1 MAANSIPGAFDAY
14 SDAMSLDP
22 ANREAL
28 QAVSQLGL
36 QTGHLRESLE
46 ATEAILSLSPDEPGA
61 LLIRGLHAIVRSR
74 LAEADGYADR
84 ILARNP
90 GDEGGV
96 ILKARIAVRRGAP
109 QEALAVLADYDA
121 VRADTAAVAMTR
133 LEIYR
138 VMRDAAGMREQFARL
153 RKLAPDNSD
162 LRLDEAD
169 FAFKDKRPR
178 DGRALIVALL
188 ADPKTGAD
196 QIAATLGIWREY
208 AAEGPDDAS
217 LAPIAATGST
227 AARLATAELLAR
239 QERTAAARR
248 LLAGLD
254 AATRMA
260 HDALFAAR
268 EGRPDEALR
277 LADKVL
283 ARDETHCL
291 ALTVRADSLLQ
302 QGKPDAALR
311 PAQFAASQCPTQVEA
326 WMLAATAYARRAD
339 MENARRIWR
348 QGISA
353 NPQNLVISGAY
364 AAWLSSDGKDREA
377 LAVARRLTR
386 EAPAL
391 LGGWRLYRDMCAR
404 LRQDCLRDAETGL
417 ANAATIYGIDLPPGQ
432 APPNGLFGR
441 IIARD
446 DG

>member
-1 MAANSIPGAFDAY
+1 
-14 SDAMSLDP
+14 
-22 ANREAL
+22 
-28 QAVSQLGL
+28 
-36 QTGHLRESLE
+36 
-46 ATEAILSLSPDEPGA
+46 
-61 LLIRGLHAIVRSR
+61 
-74 LAEADGYADR
+74 
-84 ILARNP
+84 
-90 GDEGGV
+90 
-96 ILKARIAVRRGAP
+96 
-109 QEALAVLADYDA
+109 
-121 VRADTAAVAMTR
+121 
-133 LEIYR
+133 
-138 VMRDAAGMREQFARL
+138 MRDAAGMREQFARL

-291 ALTVRADSLLQ
+291 ALCARTACCNRASPTRPCVRRSLPPANVPRRSRP
-302 QGKPDAALR
+302 GCSPPRPMRAA
-311 PAQFAASQCPTQVEA
+311 PIWKTPAAS
-326 WMLAATAYARRAD
+326 
-339 MENARRIWR
+339 
-348 QGISA
+348 
-353 NPQNLVISGAY
+353 
-364 AAWLSSDGKDREA
+364 
-377 LAVARRLTR
+377 
-386 EAPAL
+386 
-391 LGGWRLYRDMCAR
+391 GGR
-404 LRQDCLRDAETGL
+404 G
-417 ANAATIYGIDLPPGQ
+417 
-432 APPNGLFGR
+432 
-441 IIARD
+441 
-446 DG
+446 